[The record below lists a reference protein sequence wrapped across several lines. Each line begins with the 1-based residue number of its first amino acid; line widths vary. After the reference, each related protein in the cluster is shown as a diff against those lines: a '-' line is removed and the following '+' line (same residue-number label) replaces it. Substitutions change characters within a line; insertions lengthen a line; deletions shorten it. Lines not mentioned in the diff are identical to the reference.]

1 VQERR
6 KFATLR
12 KLRVYLDTSVISHLD
27 QQDSPEYMQITKKF
41 WEELKQGKY
50 NVYISSTV
58 ITELNKCKEPKRSRL
73 LEYMSQI
80 ELTRVEINRQVLE
93 LAQRY
98 VNEYIIPSRF
108 FDDAVHIA
116 VASINECDI
125 LVSWNFKHIVRYKTI
140 QGVNAIN
147 KLMGYREIQLVSP
160 LMMLEVEE

>member
-1 VQERR
+1 MRR
-6 KFATLR
+6 
-12 KLRVYLDTSVISHLD
+12 LRVYLDTSVISHLD
-27 QQDSPEYMQITKKF
+27 HHDNPEYMQITRKF

-50 NVYISSTV
+50 NIYISSAV

-80 ELTRVEINRQVLE
+80 EFTRIEINQQVLE
-93 LAQRY
+93 LAQKY
-98 VNEYIIPSRF
+98 VNECIIPSRF

-125 LVSWNFKHIVRYKTI
+125 LVSWNFKHIVRYRTI

-160 LMMLEVEE
+160 LMMLEEEE